1 MHRSNVKQRQEAV
14 PERKELT
21 FRHTETSCPASG
33 NLPALI
39 CDILTFGRLRLTCLY
54 QHIPPPSP
62 LPHPQSLLLND
73 KAHLTGHFNKNLL
86 KQ

>member
-14 PERKELT
+14 LERKELT

-39 CDILTFGRLRLTCLY
+39 YDILTFRRLRLTCLY
-54 QHIPPPSP
+54 HP
-62 LPHPQSLLLND
+62 PHPAVSLLLND
-73 KAHLTGHFNKNLL
+73 SEMIYHKQL
-86 KQ
+86 K